1 MTSESSSATT
11 AQEQRFRVDKPNSM
25 PRAAMLIGLDPAS
38 RQLVDGLVAA
48 RPERRRS
55 FDLGCDGL
63 DAGALAEWL
72 AALPARTQALTD
84 AIDDANIVVVV
95 AAAGIEA
102 EAASLV
108 GDACRTRG
116 VRMTALVVNAD
127 RQDDAQVA
135 FTLARLRPG
144 AAMVVVA
151 GNDAYVEDMLSALQ
165 A

>member
-1 MTSESSSATT
+1 MISQSTGATT
-11 AQEQRFRVDKPNSM
+11 AREQRFRIDKPNSR

-63 DAGALAEWL
+63 DAGALTEWL

-108 GDACRTRG
+108 SDACRTRG
-116 VRMTALVVNAD
+116 VRMTALVVAD
-127 RQDDAQVA
+127 GQDDAQVA
-135 FTLARLRPG
+135 LTLAWLRPG

>member
-38 RQLVDGLVAA
+38 RRLVDGLAAA

-108 GDACRTRG
+108 SDACRTRG
-116 VRMTALVVNAD
+116 VRMTALVVAD
-127 RQDDAQVA
+127 GQDDAQVA
-135 FTLARLRPG
+135 LTLARLRPG